1 MADVISEA
9 CSTAKTGDCHDK
21 LTKMDLIMI
30 AVTLT
35 LSWLVLIL
43 TIMPVW
49 HNSCFV
55 FEHETIRA
63 VFDINYHTKALN
75 LTEHENLQNLECA
88 FHFLFKDFCLCSH
101 SDHSVTA
108 LGMFT
113 NLYLV
118 LLLLFAGLLFP
129 KLYFQLIKKI
139 TREKSR
145 KWSDIVQSSRWPES
159 FQAFLLYV
167 L

>member
-1 MADVISEA
+1 
-9 CSTAKTGDCHDK
+9 
-21 LTKMDLIMI
+21 
-30 AVTLT
+30 
-35 LSWLVLIL
+35 
-43 TIMPVW
+43 MPVW

-108 LGMFT
+108 LGMFK

-129 KLYFQLIKKI
+129 KLYFQLIKKKLERSPGNGR
-139 TREKSR
+139 T
-145 KWSDIVQSSRWPES
+145 
-159 FQAFLLYV
+159 
-167 L
+167 